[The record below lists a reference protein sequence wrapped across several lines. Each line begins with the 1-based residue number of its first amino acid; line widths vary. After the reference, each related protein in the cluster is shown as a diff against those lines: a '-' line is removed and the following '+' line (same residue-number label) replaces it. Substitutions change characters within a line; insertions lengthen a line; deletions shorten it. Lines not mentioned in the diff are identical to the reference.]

1 MSYIVLARKYRPQ
14 TFDEV
19 VGQTHITDL
28 LKKSI
33 STNHLSHAYLFCGP
47 RGIGKTSCARI
58 LAKSLN
64 CQKGP
69 TAIPCGKCASCLE
82 IASGTSFDVIEI
94 DGASNRGI
102 DEIRTLRENV
112 KFAPSYGR
120 YKIYIVDEVHML
132 TTEAFNALLKT
143 LEEPPEYVKFI
154 FATTESHKVLPTI
167 VSRCQKYDFKRVSVK
182 TISEK
187 LESIARAEDLKI
199 DADAVYAIAKAAT
212 GSLRD
217 ALSILDQLSALSAK
231 TIKAVDVV
239 SMLGLVETEFIFE
252 LAQAVA
258 DRNCEKCF
266 DVLDKILN
274 QGKDAKQLLR
284 NIVEH
289 YRHLMVIKVGGKEL
303 SKLIDYPVSV
313 KEMLIAQ
320 ADHYALEDIL
330 KAIDVFVE
338 VQETAKIMD
347 SFRIPLEVALAKLTF
362 KGSAMEKESVIH
374 EKKSPVK
381 MAVVERLVNQKG
393 HLDFSLDQNVQAQA
407 QSSTPRT
414 PVKSSEPAPVNN
426 EALTLE
432 QVRSSWD
439 AVTSAIS
446 RERMSVATY
455 LQEGTPLELKG
466 DLLTI
471 GFPHEASF
479 HKEALEDK
487 EAMSLIIRA
496 IEGQFKQNLRVELK
510 MTDTFTPQDH
520 GPVVKN
526 TLEKFHG
533 KVVNKWHR
541 EDVHIS

>member
-14 TFDEV
+14 TFSEV

-28 LKKSI
+28 LEKSI
-33 STNHLSHAYLFCGP
+33 TTNHLSHAYLFSGP

-69 TAIPCGKCASCLE
+69 TAVPCGKCASCLE
-82 IASGTSFDVIEI
+82 IAAGTSFDVIEI

-154 FATTESHKVLPTI
+154 FATTEPHKVLPTI

-187 LESIARAEDLKI
+187 IESIAKAEDLKVDTEAI
-199 DADAVYAIAKAAT
+199 YAIAKAAT

-231 TIKAVDVV
+231 TIKAGDVV
-239 SMLGLVETEFIFE
+239 SMLGLVETEFVFE

-258 DRNCEKCF
+258 DKNCVKCF
-266 DVLDKILN
+266 EVLDKILN
-274 QGKDAKQLLR
+274 QGKDMKQLLR

-289 YRHLMVIKVGGKEL
+289 YRHLMVIKVGGKDL
-303 SKLIDYPVSV
+303 SKLVDYPVSV
-313 KEMLIAQ
+313 KEMLLAQ
-320 ADHYALEDIL
+320 ANHYTLEGIL
-330 KAIDVFVE
+330 RAIDVFVE

-347 SFRIPLEVALAKLTF
+347 SFQIPLEVAFAKLTF
-362 KGSAMEKESVIH
+362 KHGEIKKEPLIQ
-374 EKKSPVK
+374 EKKISPVK
-381 MAVVERLVNQKG
+381 IAAVERLANQKG
-393 HLDFSLDQNVQAQA
+393 HLDFSLDQDIQTPAQPVIVE
-407 QSSTPRT
+407 TPLT
-414 PVKSSEPAPVNN
+414 NQNPEPVSREPV
-426 EALTLE
+426 TLE
-432 QVRSSWD
+432 KIRKGWD
-439 AVTSAIS
+439 AITSAIS

-455 LQEGTPLELKG
+455 LQEGMPCHLKG
-466 DLLTI
+466 DVLTI
-471 GFPHEASF
+471 GFPHEAKF
-479 HKEALEDK
+479 HKEALDDK
-487 EAMSLIIRA
+487 ETLLLIERVVD
-496 IEGQFKQNLRVELK
+496 EQCKQQLHIKLK
-510 MTDTFTPQDH
+510 LTDEFVPQEH
-520 GPVVKN
+520 GVAVKS
-526 TLEKFHG
+526 TIEKFQG

-541 EDVHIS
+541 ERG

>member
-1 MSYIVLARKYRPQ
+1 MSYIVLARKHRPQ

-33 STNHLSHAYLFCGP
+33 ETNHLSHAYLFCGP

-69 TAIPCGKCASCLE
+69 TSVPCGKCASCLE
-82 IASGTSFDVIEI
+82 IAAGTSFDVIEI

-154 FATTESHKVLPTI
+154 FATTEPHKVLPTI

-182 TISEK
+182 TISQK
-187 LESIARAEDLKI
+187 LEDIAKAEDLKI
-199 DADAVYAIAKAAT
+199 DADAIYAIAKAAT

-217 ALSILDQLSALSAK
+217 ALSVLDQLSALSAK
-231 TIKAVDVV
+231 TIKASDVV

-252 LAQAVA
+252 LTDAVA
-258 DRNCEKCF
+258 EKNCVKCF
-266 DVLDKILN
+266 EVLDKILN
-274 QGKDAKQLLR
+274 QGKDIKQLLR

-289 YRHLMVIKVGGKEL
+289 YRHLMIIKIGGKDL
-303 SKLIDYPVSV
+303 SKLVDYPVSV
-313 KEMLIAQ
+313 KELLIAQ
-320 ADHYALEDIL
+320 SAHYTLEEIL
-330 KAIDVFVE
+330 KAIDIFVE
-338 VQETAKIMD
+338 VQEVAKIMD
-347 SFRIPLEVALAKLTF
+347 SFQIPLEVAFAKLTF
-362 KGSAMEKESVIH
+362 KSGEVKKEPMFQ
-374 EKKSPVK
+374 EKKIPPVK
-381 MAVVERLVNQKG
+381 IAAVERFVNQKG
-393 HLDFSLDQNVQAQA
+393 HLDFSLDHNIQ
-407 QSSTPRT
+407 TPIQVT
-414 PVKSSEPAPVNN
+414 AVGEPLEKEEVTLANIEP
-426 EALTLE
+426 LTLE
-432 QVRSSWD
+432 QIRKGWD
-439 AVTSAIS
+439 AITSAIS

-455 LQEGTPLELKG
+455 LQEGMPCLLKG
-466 DLLTI
+466 TVLTI
-471 GFPHEASF
+471 GFPHEAKF

-487 EAMSLIIRA
+487 DTMNLITRVVD
-496 IEGQFKQNLRVELK
+496 EKFKQLFRIELK
-510 MTDTFTPQDH
+510 LTDDFVPQEH
-520 GPVVKN
+520 GAAVKN

-541 EDVHIS
+541 EGGA